1 MPTLDLPGADSW
13 GEDDNA
19 RHYDA
24 FAGQYPMYRETSRD
38 LIALARPSSD
48 ATVLDLA
55 CGTGTTTGEALAALG
70 PDGRVIG
77 VDKSAA
83 MLAIAAQST
92 ADQRAT
98 WIQARAENL
107 DQHMAELA
115 DAVVCNSAIWQTD
128 LASTAAAV
136 RNVLA
141 SEGRFVFNVGSSF
154 LEQADQPVPPDE
166 RPDLVRVMQAIAAK
180 DYGWALPGPG
190 TRTWRRPRLSQE
202 SICQNLSTAG
212 FEVER
217 IEEFTYRQS
226 AEAQRAWFSIPI
238 FTKDRL
244 PGLPYE
250 QRMRVL
256 EKAYQHLGPGEAALS
271 RWVAFAAR
279 PTGNPEP
286 PQRTVKARSS
296 PRSHGNGPLTGGE

>member
-1 MPTLDLPGADSW
+1 MPTLGLPGADSW

-19 RHYDA
+19 RHYNA
-24 FAGQYPMYRETSRD
+24 FASQYPMYRQTSRD
-38 LIALARPSSD
+38 LIALAMPSSD

-55 CGTGTTTGEALAALG
+55 CGTGATTGEVLAALG

-83 MLAIAAQST
+83 MLAIAAQSI
-92 ADQRAT
+92 ADQRVT

-107 DQHMAELA
+107 DQHVARA

-136 RNVLA
+136 RHVMA

-154 LEQADQPVPPDE
+154 LEQGAEPVPREE
-166 RPDLVRVMQAIAAK
+166 RPDLVRMMQAIAAE

-202 SICQNLSTAG
+202 SICQSLSNAG

-217 IEEFTYRQS
+217 IEEFTYEQS
-226 AEAQRAWFSIPI
+226 AEAEHAWFSIPI
-238 FTKDRL
+238 FTTDRL

-250 QRMRVL
+250 DRMRVL
-256 EKAYQHLGPGEAALS
+256 EKAYRHLGPGEAALS

-279 PTGNPEP
+279 PSGSPEL
-286 PQRTVKARSS
+286 A
-296 PRSHGNGPLTGGE
+296 